1 LLAAFTVAVFGRL
14 YGFCSGIEVL
24 IFTDS
29 LNLDRLSLPHVFL
42 CDDFLLA
49 QVWKGAEEQRNW
61 RKRCRGIDH
70 P

>member
-1 LLAAFTVAVFGRL
+1 MVFAME
-14 YGFCSGIEVL
+14 EVL

-29 LNLDRLSLPHVFL
+29 LNLDRLLLPHVFL

-49 QVWKGAEEQRNW
+49 QVWKDAEEQRNW

>member
-14 YGFCSGIEVL
+14 YGFHSGIG
-24 IFTDS
+24 TDFYRFS
-29 LNLDRLSLPHVFL
+29 QSYLLPHVFL
-42 CDDFLLA
+42 CDDFFLA